1 MCSGLSP
8 LSPPPGENCPSRS
21 GEKNLTVFVVDFDG
35 DDMISK
41 EDLAQVISRLTGQQR
56 LSDGDM
62 EQLIKNVSSQR

>member
-1 MCSGLSP
+1 M
-8 LSPPPGENCPSRS
+8 
-21 GEKNLTVFVVDFDG
+21 TVFVVDFDG